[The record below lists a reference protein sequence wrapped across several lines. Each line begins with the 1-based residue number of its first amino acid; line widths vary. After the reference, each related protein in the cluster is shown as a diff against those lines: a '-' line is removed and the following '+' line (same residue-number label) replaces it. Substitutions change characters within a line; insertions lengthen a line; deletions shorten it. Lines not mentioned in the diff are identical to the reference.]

1 MSIYIRRLLK
11 LVASTNQNLSAPL
24 ISRGQGEADTRIEAE
39 ALLDEGLG
47 SQIVVAAA
55 AVDEELPMGSGVVT
69 GAMLVIESD
78 VDITFKL
85 SGVGNTALSLKVPTS
100 GGKAMFLADVEYT
113 SLHVSVPGTADA
125 NIFYGVIGA

>member
-55 AVDEELPMGSGVVT
+55 ASDEELPMGSGVAT

-85 SGVGNTALSLKVPTS
+85 SGVGNTAFSLKVPTS
-100 GGKAMFLADVEYT
+100 GVKAMFLADVEFT
-113 SLHVSVPGTADA
+113 SLHVSVPGAVDA